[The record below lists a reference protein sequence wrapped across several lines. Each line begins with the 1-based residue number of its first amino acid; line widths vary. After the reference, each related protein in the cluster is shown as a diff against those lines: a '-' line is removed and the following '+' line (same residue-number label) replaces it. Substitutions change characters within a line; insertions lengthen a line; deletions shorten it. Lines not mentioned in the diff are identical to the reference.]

1 MKLNFLKENYIKTK
15 TETFCKTKVSDHA
28 AMSGTH
34 TDYVTLKSTTEP
46 LRLTVQVAS
55 WYMLG
60 FTHDTS
66 NIAGCDQEQ
75 HPAMPLIHNGS

>member
-1 MKLNFLKENYIKTK
+1 MKLNFLKENYIKGK

-34 TDYVTLKSTTEP
+34 TDYVTLKCRTEP

-60 FTHDTS
+60 FTHT
-66 NIAGCDQEQ
+66 
-75 HPAMPLIHNGS
+75 PAILLVVMVACALLCRMCLMR